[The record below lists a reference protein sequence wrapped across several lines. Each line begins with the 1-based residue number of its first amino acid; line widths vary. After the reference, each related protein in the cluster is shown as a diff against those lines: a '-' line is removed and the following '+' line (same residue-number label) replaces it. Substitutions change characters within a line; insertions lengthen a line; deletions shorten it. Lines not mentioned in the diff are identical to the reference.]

1 VGFDV
6 TRHLRLLVGKGYVA
20 PVFGAKRKV
29 RGYRLS
35 AIWPPEPSFF
45 ACGPVGFT
53 YFAVR
58 WFKFYLLECMEK
70 AMGQVETKAGMLQ
83 LGRDLLEPGTKRFTT
98 HDDFQ
103 HSSDAIPHADGNFT
117 DQNGKTWAAD
127 IDLINMQVD
136 VSKMTAV

>member
-1 VGFDV
+1 
-6 TRHLRLLVGKGYVA
+6 
-20 PVFGAKRKV
+20 
-29 RGYRLS
+29 
-35 AIWPPEPSFF
+35 
-45 ACGPVGFT
+45 
-53 YFAVR
+53 
-58 WFKFYLLECMEK
+58 MEK

-83 LGRDLLEPGTKRFTT
+83 LGRDLLEPGTKRLTT